1 MNISYDDPGNFSKEK
16 RKKLS
21 EIYTKTAKLIEDQGL
36 LTIIST
42 VSMNHSIRD
51 FNRKI
56 HENYLEVYIQESYEL
71 LKSRDNKGIYSNLTP
86 EEIKV
91 KWKNYERPISPDVL
105 IPMANNFTLEESV
118 DIILDKLDY

>member
-1 MNISYDDPGNFSKEK
+1 
-16 RKKLS
+16 
-21 EIYTKTAKLIEDQGL
+21 
-36 LTIIST
+36 T